1 MGLIIVF
8 GPPAVGKMTVGQ
20 AIAKKTGYKLF
31 HNHMSI
37 DMVIPIFPFDS
48 KEFTPTVNAIR
59 QTVFKQAAA
68 SKDENFKGLI
78 FTVCWAF
85 NYEEDTIETEAIAK
99 IFKDQ
104 GKEVYFLELYAD
116 LDTRLQR
123 NKTENR
129 LQHKPTKRDLEW
141 SESNVQQMEADYV
154 LNSDGNILHGEK
166 YLRVDNTDMS
176 PDDVA
181 NLFVKI
187 FGLG

>member
-1 MGLIIVF
+1 MGLIIIF

-20 AIAKKTGYKLF
+20 AVAKKTGYKLF

-37 DMVIPIFPFDS
+37 DMVIPIFPFGAN
-48 KEFTPTVNAIR
+48 EFTPTVNSIR
-59 QTVFKQAAA
+59 NVVFKEAAA
-68 SKDENFKGLI
+68 SKDKNFKGLI

-85 NYEEDTIETEAIAK
+85 NLEEDTQETEAIAK

-123 NKTENR
+123 NTTENR
-129 LQHKPTKRDLEW
+129 LQNKPTKRDLEW
-141 SESNVQQMEADYV
+141 SESNVKQMEADYV

-166 YLRVDNTDMS
+166 YLQVDNTDL
-176 PDDVA
+176 DADAVA
-181 NLFVKI
+181 DLFVKKL
-187 FGLG
+187 GL